1 MAKRIV
7 AIKHYRPR
15 LKRTRRV
22 EPDEFAE
29 YVAGISSLTV
39 GDVRHALADI
49 SFALLSLLRAG
60 QSVRLEGLGLI
71 MPGIDTQGNFVVRLK
86 PDRKLR
92 IDVTQATEFYGK
104 VINRQHIGKS
114 GDALVALWNAEHPDD
129 PVE

>member
-29 YVAGISSLTV
+29 YVASISSLSE
-39 GDVRHALADI
+39 GDVRHALSDI
-49 SFALLSLLRAG
+49 SRALLSLLRSG
-60 QSVRLEGLGLI
+60 QSVRLEGLGLV
-71 MPGIDTQGNFVVRLK
+71 MPSIDTQGQFTVRLK

-92 IDVTQATEFYGK
+92 LDVRNPHDYFGE
-104 VINRQHIGKS
+104 VINRQHLGKD
-114 GDALVALWNAEHPDD
+114 GDKLVALWNAEHPDD
-129 PVE
+129 LVE